1 MYCRVNSEE
10 EAHVKKNLTREEKK
24 PRRLILSRE
33 TIKLLSD
40 PALLAA
46 ARGGNLVPIG
56 ETTTERPTGC
66 P

>member
-1 MYCRVNSEE
+1 M
-10 EAHVKKNLTREEKK
+10 KKSLETREEKKK

-33 TIKLLSD
+33 TIKLLDD
-40 PALLAA
+40 PALLRT
-46 ARGGNLVPIG
+46 ARGGTFVGLG